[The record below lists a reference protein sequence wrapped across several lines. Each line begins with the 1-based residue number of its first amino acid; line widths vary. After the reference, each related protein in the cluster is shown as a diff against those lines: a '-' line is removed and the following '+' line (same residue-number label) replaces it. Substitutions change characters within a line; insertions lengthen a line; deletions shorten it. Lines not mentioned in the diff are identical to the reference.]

1 MDGINSKEIN
11 KFQHRI
17 AAISTEDFKKSN
29 SMIGYSKL
37 AV

>member
-1 MDGINSKEIN
+1 MDDIKSKEIN
-11 KFQHRI
+11 KFQHQI
-17 AAISTEDFKKSN
+17 AAISTEDFKRSN